1 MPIGQV
7 FIFIIAMI
15 TFGLIMVFGYKA
27 VQSFIGK
34 GETVEYIKFKTDIE
48 TTMNKITT
56 DFGSVSIETFRLPTK
71 YEKICFVNM
80 DYGGGDFDEAMD
92 LLQIES
98 AAAYDSALDAQEA
111 VSKGEIGYDVTSENI
126 FLEPRFGDTSPIRVS
141 PIRVSSP
148 DGSVQKLFEC
158 FEVQSGQIIV
168 TLEGKG
174 DAVEVSA
181 PLN

>member
-1 MPIGQV
+1 MPLGQV
-7 FIFIIAMI
+7 FIFIIAML

-27 VQSFIGK
+27 VQSFIDK

-56 DFGSVSIETFRLPTK
+56 DFGSVSIETFRLPAK
-71 YEKICFVNM
+71 YDKICFINM
-80 DYGGGDFDEAMD
+80 DYGAIAEEAGD
-92 LLQIES
+92 LQVAS
-98 AAAYDSALDAQEA
+98 AAAYDSFLDAADA
-111 VSKGEIGYDVTSENI
+111 VKVGKSGYDATSENI

-148 DGSVQKLFEC
+148 DGSEQKLFEC
-158 FEVQSGQIIV
+158 FEVQNGQIIV